1 MLVPPLETER
11 LLIRAFGL
19 EDLDVI
25 HHILDIELRTA
36 DFGSEQARTR
46 EERERWL
53 QWTMLGYDEL
63 ARLYQPPY
71 GDRAMVL
78 KSTQLVIGACGFVPS
93 LGPFGH
99 LPSLHAASQDALA
112 HLYSPEFGL
121 YYALSPAYQRQG
133 YATEAAQALIN
144 YAFTQL
150 HLKRIVAT
158 TTTGNEASIG
168 VMRKVGMRIEKN
180 PSPYPPGF
188 QVVGILENR
197 PTHASSDPSRSSKPQ
212 IQAITPRNH
221 PPG

>member
-11 LLIRAFGL
+11 LLIRAFRL

-36 DFGSEQARTR
+36 DFGSEQVKTR

-53 QWTMLGYDEL
+53 QWTVLGYDEL

-71 GDRAMVL
+71 GDRAIVL
-78 KSTQLVIGACGFVPS
+78 KSTRQVIGACGFVPS

-158 TTTGNEASIG
+158 TTSGNVASIG

-180 PSPYPPGF
+180 PSPDPPGF
-188 QVVGILENR
+188 QVVGIFENR
-197 PTHASSDPSRSSKPQ
+197 PDHGLPAGS
-212 IQAITPRNH
+212 
-221 PPG
+221 

>member
-1 MLVPPLETER
+1 MREKHEALRGSEVTMLVPPLETER
-11 LLIRAFGL
+11 LLIRAFRL

-25 HHILDIELRTA
+25 HHILDIELGTA
-36 DFGSEQARTR
+36 DFGSEQAKTR
-46 EERERWL
+46 GERERWL
-53 QWTMLGYDEL
+53 RWTVLSYDEL

-71 GDRAMVL
+71 GDRAVVL
-78 KSTQLVIGACGFVPS
+78 KSTQQVIGACGFVPS
-93 LGPFGH
+93 LGPFGY
-99 LPSLHAASQDALA
+99 LPSLRAASQDA

-133 YATEAAQALIN
+133 YATQAAQALIN

-158 TTTGNEASIG
+158 TTYENVASIG

-180 PSPYPPGF
+180 PSPDPPGF

-197 PTHASSDPSRSSKPQ
+197 LTHGLPTGP
-212 IQAITPRNH
+212 
-221 PPG
+221 

>member
-1 MLVPPLETER
+1 MREKHEALRGSEVTMLVPPLETER
-11 LLIRAFGL
+11 LLIRAFRL
-19 EDLDVI
+19 EDLNVI

-36 DFGSEQARTR
+36 DFGSEQAKTR

-53 QWTMLGYDEL
+53 QWTVLSYDEL
-63 ARLYQPPY
+63 AKLYQPPY

-78 KSTQLVIGACGFVPS
+78 KSTQQVIGACGFVPS

-99 LPSLHAASQDALA
+99 LPSLRAASQDAYA

-121 YYALSPAYQRQG
+121 YYTLSPAYQRQG

-144 YAFTQL
+144 YAFTHL

-180 PSPYPPGF
+180 PSPDPPGF

-197 PTHASSDPSRSSKPQ
+197 LTHGLQTGP
-212 IQAITPRNH
+212 
-221 PPG
+221 

>member
-1 MLVPPLETER
+1 MREKHEALRGSEVTMLVPPLETER
-11 LLIRAFGL
+11 LLIRAFRL

-25 HHILDIELRTA
+25 HHMLDIELRTA
-36 DFGSEQARTR
+36 DFGSEQAKTR
-46 EERERWL
+46 EERERWS
-53 QWTMLGYDEL
+53 QWTVLSYDEL
-63 ARLYQPPY
+63 AKLYQPPY
-71 GDRAMVL
+71 GDRAVVL
-78 KSTQLVIGACGFVPS
+78 KSTQQVIGACGLVPS

-99 LPSLHAASQDALA
+99 LPSLHAAQQVALA

-158 TTTGNEASIG
+158 TTSENVASIG

-180 PSPYPPGF
+180 PSPDPPGF
-188 QVVGILENR
+188 QVVGILENTPDHGL
-197 PTHASSDPSRSSKPQ
+197 PTGP
-212 IQAITPRNH
+212 
-221 PPG
+221 